1 MLDRYCVGQMSICQ
15 MYLNQM
21 SGRKMSVCQCPLE
34 KGQGAIDQMSVDQ
47 KSVSKMSVDQ
57 KPVDQM
63 SDH

>member
-1 MLDRYCVGQMSICQ
+1 

-21 SGRKMSVCQCPLE
+21 SGRKMSVSMSLRVISI
-34 KGQGAIDQMSVDQ
+34 GQGAIDQMSVDQ

-57 KPVDQM
+57 MPVDQM